1 MAELTIRLRVDPAT
15 GKKNVV
21 IQLHSDEDALPL
33 EHEEEHRAL
42 VDKLI
47 AGGAVTQAELG
58 KIVVERRPEG
68 TGAEVTPEEQA
79 QAEPVATGSR
89 RG

>member
-1 MAELTIRLRVDPAT
+1 MAELTIQLRVDPAT

-21 IQLHSDEDALPL
+21 IQLQSDEDALPI

-47 AGGAVTQAELG
+47 AGGALKQGELG
-58 KIVVERRPEG
+58 NIVIERLPDGAGVESTDQGQGQVETITVDQG
-68 TGAEVTPEEQA
+68 
-79 QAEPVATGSR
+79 
-89 RG
+89 

>member
-1 MAELTIRLRVDPAT
+1 MAELTIRLRIDPTT

-21 IQLHSDEDALPL
+21 IQLSSDEDALPI

-47 AGGAVTQAELG
+47 AGGALKQSELG
-58 KIVVERRPEG
+58 KIVVERLPEG
-68 TGAEVTPEEQA
+68 AGVEVTPEQQG
-79 QAEPVATGSR
+79 QAEPVATR
-89 RG
+89 RS